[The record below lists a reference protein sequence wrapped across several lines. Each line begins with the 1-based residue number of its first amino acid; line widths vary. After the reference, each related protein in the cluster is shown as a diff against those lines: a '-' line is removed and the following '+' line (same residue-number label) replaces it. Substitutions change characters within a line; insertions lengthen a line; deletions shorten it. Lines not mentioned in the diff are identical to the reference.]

1 MQIIPVIDVLGGQVV
16 AAIAGNRESYL
27 PINSKI
33 TSQTDPIAVVE
44 ALLELSAFKTIYI
57 ADLDAIQSNACDVE
71 AYHQLFNHFPSTNFW
86 FDYGVNSKEDLEP
99 FRNCANVHIVLG
111 SETLTDLT
119 LLADEQCLLSLDY
132 RAGQALG
139 LAAIHNNSEA
149 WPNRVIVMS
158 LDQVGVGKGPNYSLL
173 EQIQEKGGERQ
184 FFAAGGVRDQA
195 DLEYLEKIGIKGVLI
210 ASALHNGK
218 LDKQCL
224 QRYL

>member
-16 AAIAGNRESYL
+16 AARAGNRDSYV

-33 TSQTDPIAVVE
+33 TSQTEPIAVVK

-57 ADLDAIQSNACDVE
+57 ADLDAIQSNACDIE
-71 AYHQLFNHFPSTNFW
+71 AYYQLFKFFPSINFW
-86 FDYGVNSKEDLEP
+86 FDYGVHSKEDLAP
-99 FRNCANVHIVLG
+99 FRSCTNVFIVLG

-132 RAGQALG
+132 QAGQALG
-139 LAAIHNNSEA
+139 LTEIHSNSKL
-149 WPNRVIVMS
+149 WPNRLIVMS
-158 LDQVGVGKGPNYSLL
+158 LDQVGMGKGPNYSLL
-173 EQIQEKGGERQ
+173 EQIQQKGGERQ